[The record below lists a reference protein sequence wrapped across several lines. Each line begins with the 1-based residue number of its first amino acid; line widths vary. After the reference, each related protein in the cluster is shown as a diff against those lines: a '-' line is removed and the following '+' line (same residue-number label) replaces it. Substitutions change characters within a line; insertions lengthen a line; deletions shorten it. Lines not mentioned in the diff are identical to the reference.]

1 MSESLAD
8 LIGELGN
15 GVHDVADGI
24 NEEIAA
30 LVHSAAVGMLNSVL
44 PPMVHGKN
52 AVTRASGWIPL
63 EAGTLEIGAR
73 LAGVSLGNT
82 VLAGQVAKKID
93 EGVGRITPHLD
104 YSHGANSIT

>member
-1 MSESLAD
+1 MSTSAWSTNCQPASARRPRTLWPRMPSGLTSTAGASPESRYGMSDSLAD

-24 NEEIAA
+24 NEGTAA
-30 LVHSAAVGMLNSVL
+30 LVHSAAVGMLNSVP

-63 EAGTLEIGAR
+63 EAGTLE
-73 LAGVSLGNT
+73 
-82 VLAGQVAKKID
+82 
-93 EGVGRITPHLD
+93 
-104 YSHGANSIT
+104 